1 MIHEWKG
8 LHEYYSIETPK
19 NKIILL
25 KEHTYLRVSAA
36 MFCKH
41 FLAYTVHIDWSAC
54 LCNP

>member
-8 LHEYYSIETPK
+8 LHEYYTMETQK

-36 MFCKH
+36 MFCKQ
-41 FLAYTVHIDWSAC
+41 FLVYAVHIDWSAC